1 MSARPNISTDIAID
15 LAIPIDSH
23 LDERKDQKTL
33 ERLRAERQA
42 KIDELKEKTNYY
54 TTHQLIQAAHSADGN
69 TPAASVLACKLAAN
83 TGLKVYL
90 GDESKLN
97 APIGKSNDVE
107 IVQSTGLRNRKQA
120 RSGSA
125 DSIVLDHSKGEMLRV
140 VQLEG
145 SSMNQHQ
152 QMIIE
157 HYNPTGLSTQDEGWL
172 GRIAAFLVGEDPTQS
187 YVVICG
193 SCHTHNDKT

>member
-157 HYNPTGLSTQDEGWL
+157 HYNPTGLTRKEEFAHASWPTRQT
-172 GRIAAFLVGEDPTQS
+172 RQAFTDSSSG
-187 YVVICG
+187 
-193 SCHTHNDKT
+193 

>member
-1 MSARPNISTDIAID
+1 MLTTVYHSLVFAAAIKHVFVQ
-15 LAIPIDSH
+15 S
-23 LDERKDQKTL
+23 
-33 ERLRAERQA
+33 
-42 KIDELKEKTNYY
+42 
-54 TTHQLIQAAHSADGN
+54 
-69 TPAASVLACKLAAN
+69 SVLACKLAAN

-125 DSIVLDHSKGEMLRV
+125 DSVVLDHSKGEMLRV

-152 QMIIE
+152 QMIVE
-157 HYNPTGLSTQDEGWL
+157 HYNPTGSSTQDEGWL
-172 GRIAAFLVGEDPTQS
+172 GRIAALLVGEDLTQS
-187 YVVICG
+187 YAVICG
-193 SCHTHNDKT
+193 SCHKHNGLTRKEEFAHASWPTRQTKQAFRNNSSGQNY